1 MTKNWMVR
9 RRKSGLNQGHQSIE
23 GVKNNGRRGRR
34 GGVKKEMK
42 TGKKKRKK
50 YSDKLAECVANS
62 LLDLKLHVAYRHIFP
77 E

>member
-1 MTKNWMVR
+1 M
-9 RRKSGLNQGHQSIE
+9 
-23 GVKNNGRRGRR
+23 
-34 GGVKKEMK
+34 KKEMK